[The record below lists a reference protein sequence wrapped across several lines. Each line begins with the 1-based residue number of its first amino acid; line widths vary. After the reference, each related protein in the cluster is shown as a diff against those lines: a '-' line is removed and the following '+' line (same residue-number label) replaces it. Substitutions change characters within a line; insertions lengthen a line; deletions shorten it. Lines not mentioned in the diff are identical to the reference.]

1 MSGYLFAVGSFF
13 LILAAAAVVTALG
26 WGQPEVAIPGI
37 ALLPPIVF
45 RILLGIWAVALVW
58 AGAVF
63 ARLSRSR
70 VVVRRALQKPGPRG
84 MILITPQTVRE
95 MAAILLREELGLH
108 RFRVRVRPKEEGLA
122 LHVALHL
129 PPGEEVPALA
139 ERLQGVLAQEIS
151 GKTGLD
157 VPEVQIAVL
166 GAARPGRP

>member
-13 LILAAAAVVTALG
+13 LLLAAAAMVAGLG

-37 ALLPPIVF
+37 ASVPAIAL

-58 AGAVF
+58 AAAVF
-63 ARLSRSR
+63 ARLSRGR
-70 VVVRRALQKPGPRG
+70 LVVRRALQKPGPKG
-84 MILITPQTVRE
+84 MVLITPQTVRE
-95 MAAILLREELGLH
+95 MAGVLLREELGLH

-122 LHVALHL
+122 LHVSLHL
-129 PPGEEVPALA
+129 PLGEEIPALA
-139 ERLQGVLAQEIS
+139 DRLQSLLAQEIS

-166 GAARPGRP
+166 GAARPSRP